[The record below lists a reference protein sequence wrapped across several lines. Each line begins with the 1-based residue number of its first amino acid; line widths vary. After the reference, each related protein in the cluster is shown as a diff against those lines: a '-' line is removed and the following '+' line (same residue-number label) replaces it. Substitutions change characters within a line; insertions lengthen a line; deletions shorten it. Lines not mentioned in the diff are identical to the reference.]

1 MDEIPEIPEDRAEAA
16 DETEEASRMSVGAAI
31 AVFLAGLLSVV
42 LAIYLGVAQTVA
54 GLMIILGIPL
64 VLLWFVWKVFLRRL
78 WRVRRMRGSQERREL
93 LEAAMRRKKA
103 NHEGH

>member
-1 MDEIPEIPEDRAEAA
+1 MDEVPEIPEERAETAA
-16 DETEEASRMSVGAAI
+16 ETEGSPRMSVGAAI

-54 GLMIILGIPL
+54 GLIIILGIPL
-64 VLLWFVWKVFLRRL
+64 VLLWFVWRVFLRRL

-93 LEAAMRRKKA
+93 LEAAMRGKKTD
-103 NHEGH
+103 HEGH